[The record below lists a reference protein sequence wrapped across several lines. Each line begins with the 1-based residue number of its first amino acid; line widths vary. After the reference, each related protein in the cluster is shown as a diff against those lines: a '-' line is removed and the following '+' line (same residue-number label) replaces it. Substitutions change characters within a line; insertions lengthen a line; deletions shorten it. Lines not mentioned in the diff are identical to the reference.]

1 MTICYLNDDFVEL
14 SKASISPLDRGFL
27 FGDSVYEVL
36 AAYKK
41 NLFRLDDHVDR
52 LNKNLELLGIKVNLS
67 DTEIKTILKEVCL
80 KNLEENQ
87 IIYLQISRGVEE
99 IRNHIPKED
108 TKPTLFVCS
117 FEMKNVPKENNET
130 IKAILSSDIRWK
142 KSSIKSTSLLANVLY
157 KIKAQEK
164 GVDELLMSDSGF
176 ITEGAVSNV
185 FCVNENRIYTP
196 PLEANILPGITRKVI
211 IEIFRD
217 LNLNFEE
224 KKIDEEFLFKS
235 DELWITNTTK
245 GILPIIELDKKI
257 IGDGNPGKLYQLVK
271 QAFLKKIA
279 DCKA

>member
-1 MTICYLNDDFVEL
+1 MI
-14 SKASISPLDRGFL
+14 LD
-27 FGDSVYEVL
+27 
-36 AAYKK
+36 
-41 NLFRLDDHVDR
+41 
-52 LNKNLELLGIKVNLS
+52 
-67 DTEIKTILKEVCL
+67 
-80 KNLEENQ
+80 
-87 IIYLQISRGVEE
+87 
-99 IRNHIPKED
+99 
-108 TKPTLFVCS
+108 
-117 FEMKNVPKENNET
+117 
-130 IKAILSSDIRWK
+130 
-142 KSSIKSTSLLANVLY
+142 
-157 KIKAQEK
+157 
-164 GVDELLMSDSGF
+164 

-211 IEIFRD
+211 IEIFQD

-271 QAFLKKIA
+271 QAFLKKIE